1 MKKTSSSDKKTP
13 FVPPKLERHEKLEA
27 LTGFVIPEPSVS

>member
-27 LTGFVIPEPSVS
+27 LTAGFQIVPVGS